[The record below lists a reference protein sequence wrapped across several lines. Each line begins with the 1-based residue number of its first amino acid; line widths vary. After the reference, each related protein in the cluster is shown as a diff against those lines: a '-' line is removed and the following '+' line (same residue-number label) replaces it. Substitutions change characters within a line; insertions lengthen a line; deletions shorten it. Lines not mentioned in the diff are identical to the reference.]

1 MVRIIFMKYVYRNR
15 DDEKM
20 KMFSVPEN
28 MSIAEAFEFA
38 ERKCASME

>member
-15 DDEKM
+15 DDERELK
-20 KMFSVPEN
+20 FEVPDS